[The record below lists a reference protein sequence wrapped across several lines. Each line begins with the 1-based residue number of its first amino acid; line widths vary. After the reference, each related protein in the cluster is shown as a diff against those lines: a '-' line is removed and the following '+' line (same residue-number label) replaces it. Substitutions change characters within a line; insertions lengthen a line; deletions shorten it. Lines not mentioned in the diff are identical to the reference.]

1 LELSEAEDT
10 RLEREDEL
18 GCGQTRRRT
27 SQQQSE
33 CVSRG
38 FRYRAG
44 SIERLGGWECG
55 RVEYGADVESTDGEV
70 CRARIQ
76 VDVTRKK
83 KKGEEKRST
92 ETECALA
99 SKEQKDCRLGRNAM
113 GVLSASRGVQGRIE
127 LAHR

>member
-1 LELSEAEDT
+1 LSEAEDT

-55 RVEYGADVESTDGEV
+55 RVERMKYGADVESTDGEV
-70 CRARIQ
+70 CLARIQ
-76 VDVTRKK
+76 VDVTRKEK
-83 KKGEEKRST
+83 KARRSGLRKPSVRWR
-92 ETECALA
+92 A
-99 SKEQKDCRLGRNAM
+99 K
-113 GVLSASRGVQGRIE
+113 SRKT
-127 LAHR
+127 AD